1 MLQISQRPLS
11 GSDADQRLFVD
22 REEET
27 SAVLRALELG
37 FSVLVVGDPK
47 SGRTSLLRH
56 VERLVADS
64 GRRTAF
70 VDGLS
75 HEGLPTL
82 LEALRGA
89 LGVAPGQPP
98 VTAGPG
104 STVNES
110 DVATLAP
117 APDDSTPDDSTP
129 DDSTPDDSS
138 PDDSAPDDAA
148 TVFVDNLSPGV
159 AQALFGRFRDALW
172 QLPYQWVVA
181 GLLVRRSEYLEPPA
195 DSFFDSIVELG
206 SLDEK
211 DARSLLR
218 TRIETAG
225 DSEDAHLLERSMER
239 IVKGTVER
247 TPGALLAG
255 ARATLLR
262 GAPDSAFAD
271 LVKLQTQANSMGRG
285 HAMVFSELES
295 LAPVHAGDERLL
307 QRLGYTRPRIVQI
320 LKDLESEGVVE
331 SRREGRRQMYYI
343 KSGSGLTP

>member
-11 GSDADQRLFVD
+11 GSDADRRLFVD
-22 REEET
+22 RAEET
-27 SAVLRALELG
+27 AAVLRALDLG
-37 FSVLVVGDPK
+37 FNVLVVGDPK

-56 VERLVADS
+56 VERLVGDS
-64 GRRTAF
+64 VRRTAF
-70 VDGLS
+70 VDALS
-75 HEGLPTL
+75 HAGLPGL

-89 LGVAPGQPP
+89 LGASPGPP
-98 VTAGPG
+98 SPAGPT
-104 STVNES
+104 STVSES
-110 DVATLAP
+110 DVAALAP
-117 APDDSTPDDSTP
+117 A
-129 DDSTPDDSS
+129 
-138 PDDSAPDDAA
+138 APADAA
-148 TVFVDNLSPGV
+148 TVFVDNLTPGV

-206 SLDEK
+206 SLSEE

-218 TRIETAG
+218 RRIETAG
-225 DSEDAHLLERSMER
+225 DNEDAHQLERSMEQ

-271 LVKLQTQANSMGRG
+271 LVKLQSQANSMGRG
-285 HAMVFSELES
+285 HAMVFSELEAM
-295 LAPVHAGDERLL
+295 APVHAGDERLL

-320 LKDLESEGVVE
+320 LKDLEKEGVVE

-343 KSGSGLTP
+343 KSGSGRTQ

>member
-11 GSDADQRLFVD
+11 GSDADRRLFVD
-22 REEET
+22 RAEET
-27 SAVLRALELG
+27 AAVLRALDLG
-37 FSVLVVGDPK
+37 FNVLVVGDPK

-56 VERLVADS
+56 VERLVGDS

-70 VDGLS
+70 VDALS
-75 HEGLPTL
+75 HEGLPGL

-89 LGVAPGQPP
+89 LGASPGPP
-98 VTAGPG
+98 SPAGPT
-104 STVNES
+104 STVSES
-110 DVATLAP
+110 DVAALAP
-117 APDDSTPDDSTP
+117 VDPAP
-129 DDSTPDDSS
+129 
-138 PDDSAPDDAA
+138 ADAA
-148 TVFVDNLSPGV
+148 TVFVDNLTPGV

-206 SLDEK
+206 SLSEE

-218 TRIETAG
+218 RRIETAG
-225 DSEDAHLLERSMER
+225 DSEDAHLLERSMEQ

-285 HAMVFSELES
+285 HAMVFSELEAM
-295 LAPVHAGDERLL
+295 APVHAGDERLL

-320 LKDLESEGVVE
+320 LKDLEKEGVVE

-343 KSGSGLTP
+343 KSGSGRTQ

>member
-37 FSVLVVGDPK
+37 FNVIVVGDPK
-47 SGRTSLLRH
+47 AGRTSLLRH

-70 VDGLS
+70 VDALS
-75 HEGLPTL
+75 HEGLPGL

-89 LGVAPGQPP
+89 LGAPPGLSLL
-98 VTAGPG
+98 TAGPG
-104 STVNES
+104 LTVNES
-110 DVATLAP
+110 DVAALAP
-117 APDDSTPDDSTP
+117 APDDSAPDDLA
-129 DDSTPDDSS
+129 

-172 QLPYQWVVA
+172 QLPYQWVVG

-206 SLDEK
+206 SLNEK

-225 DSEDAHLLERSMER
+225 DSEDALLLERSMEQ

-271 LVKLQTQANSMGRG
+271 RVKLQTQANSMGRG

-320 LKDLESEGVVE
+320 LKDLEREGVVE

-343 KSGSGLTP
+343 KSGSRQTP

>member
-11 GSDADQRLFVD
+11 GSDADRRLFVD
-22 REEET
+22 RDEET
-27 SAVLRALELG
+27 AAVLRALNLG
-37 FSVLVVGDPK
+37 FNVLVVGDPK

-56 VERLVADS
+56 VERLVGDS

-70 VDGLS
+70 LDALS
-75 HEGLPTL
+75 HEGLPGL

-89 LGVAPGQPP
+89 LGAPP
-98 VTAGPG
+98 GPSSPG
-104 STVNES
+104 GPASTVSES
-110 DVATLAP
+110 DVAALAP
-117 APDDSTPDDSTP
+117 ALDDPAPADP
-129 DDSTPDDSS
+129 APGS
-138 PDDSAPDDAA
+138 PAPADGA
-148 TVFVDNLSPGV
+148 TVFVDNLTPGV

-206 SLDEK
+206 SLSEE

-218 TRIETAG
+218 RRIETAG
-225 DSEDAHLLERSMER
+225 DSEDAHLLERSMEQ

-285 HAMVFSELES
+285 HAMVFSELEAM
-295 LAPVHAGDERLL
+295 APVHAGDERLL

-320 LKDLESEGVVE
+320 LKDLEKEGVVE

-343 KSGSGLTP
+343 KSGSGRTQ

>member
-37 FSVLVVGDPK
+37 FNVLVVGDPK

-75 HEGLPTL
+75 HVGLPAL

-89 LGVAPGQPP
+89 LRAAPGQPQ
-98 VTAGPG
+98 VTAGPR

-117 APDDSTPDDSTP
+117 AL
-129 DDSTPDDSS
+129 
-138 PDDSAPDDAA
+138 DDSAPGDGA
-148 TVFVDNLSPGV
+148 TVFVDNLTPGV

-172 QLPYQWVVA
+172 QLPYHWVVA

-206 SLDEK
+206 SLNEK

-225 DSEDAHLLERSMER
+225 DSDDAHLLERSMEE

-271 LVKLQTQANSMGRG
+271 LVKLQTQAKSMGRG
-285 HAMVFSELES
+285 HAMVFSELEAM
-295 LAPVHAGDERLL
+295 APVHAGDERLL

-320 LKDLESEGVVE
+320 LKDLEREGVVE

-343 KSGSGLTP
+343 KSGSGPTP

>member
-11 GSDADQRLFVD
+11 GSDADRRLFVD
-22 REEET
+22 RAEET
-27 SAVLRALELG
+27 AAVLRALDLG
-37 FSVLVVGDPK
+37 FNVLVVGDPK

-56 VERLVADS
+56 VERLVGDS

-70 VDGLS
+70 VDALS
-75 HEGLPTL
+75 HEGLPGL

-89 LGVAPGQPP
+89 LGASPGPP
-98 VTAGPG
+98 SPAGPT
-104 STVNES
+104 STVSES
-110 DVATLAP
+110 DVAALAP
-117 APDDSTPDDSTP
+117 VDPAP
-129 DDSTPDDSS
+129 
-138 PDDSAPDDAA
+138 ADAA
-148 TVFVDNLSPGV
+148 TVFVDNLTPGV

-206 SLDEK
+206 SLSEE

-218 TRIETAG
+218 RRIETAG
-225 DSEDAHLLERSMER
+225 DNEDAHQLERSMEQ

-271 LVKLQTQANSMGRG
+271 LVKLQSQANSMGRG
-285 HAMVFSELES
+285 HAMVFSELEAM
-295 LAPVHAGDERLL
+295 APVHAGDERLL

-320 LKDLESEGVVE
+320 LKDLEKEGVVE

-343 KSGSGLTP
+343 KSGSGRTQ

>member
-11 GSDADQRLFVD
+11 GSDADRRLFAD
-22 REEET
+22 REQET
-27 SAVLRALELG
+27 AAVLRALDLG
-37 FSVLVVGDPK
+37 FNVLVVGDPK

-56 VERLVADS
+56 LERLVGDS

-70 VDGLS
+70 VDAVS
-75 HEGLPTL
+75 HEGLPGL

-89 LGVAPGQPP
+89 LGAPPDP
-98 VTAGPG
+98 SPLAAPA
-104 STVNES
+104 STVSES
-110 DVATLAP
+110 DVAALASAPNDLASAPNDLAP
-117 APDDSTPDDSTP
+117 APNDSTPDNS
-129 DDSTPDDSS
+129 
-138 PDDSAPDDAA
+138 A
-148 TVFVDNLSPGV
+148 TVFVDNLTPGV
-159 AQALFGRFRDALW
+159 ARALFGRFRDALW

-206 SLDEK
+206 SLSEE
-211 DARSLLR
+211 DARTLLR
-218 TRIETAG
+218 RRIETAG
-225 DSEDAHLLERSMER
+225 DSEDAHLLERSLEQ

-262 GAPDSAFAD
+262 GAPDSAFTD
-271 LVKLQTQANSMGRG
+271 LVKLRTQANSMGRG
-285 HAMVFSELES
+285 HAMVFGELEAM
-295 LAPVHAGDERLL
+295 APVHAGDERLL

-320 LKDLESEGVVE
+320 LKDLEKDGVVE

-343 KSGSGLTP
+343 KSGSGRTQ

>member
-11 GSDADQRLFVD
+11 GSDADRRLFVD
-22 REEET
+22 RDEET
-27 SAVLRALELG
+27 AAVLRALDLG

-56 VERLVADS
+56 VERLVGDS

-70 VDGLS
+70 VDTMS
-75 HEGLPTL
+75 HGGLPGL

-89 LGVAPGQPP
+89 LGAPPGPP
-98 VTAGPG
+98 SPDPA

-110 DVATLAP
+110 DVAALALAP
-117 APDDSTPDDSTP
+117 DHS
-129 DDSTPDDSS
+129 
-138 PDDSAPDDAA
+138 A
-148 TVFVDNLSPGV
+148 TVFVDNLTPAV

-206 SLDEK
+206 SLSEE

-218 TRIETAG
+218 RRIETAG
-225 DSEDAHLLERSMER
+225 DSEDAHLLERSMEQ

-262 GAPDSAFAD
+262 GAPASAFAE
-271 LVKLQTQANSMGRG
+271 LVELRTRASAMGRG
-285 HAMVFSELES
+285 HAMVFGELEAM
-295 LAPVHAGDERLL
+295 APVHAGDERLL

-320 LKDLESEGVVE
+320 LKDLEKDGVVE

-343 KSGSGLTP
+343 KSGSGRTQ

>member
-1 MLQISQRPLS
+1 MMQISQRPLS

-22 REEET
+22 RGEET
-27 SAVLRALELG
+27 AAVLRALDLG
-37 FSVLVVGDPK
+37 FNVFVIGDPK
-47 SGRTSLLRH
+47 AGRTSLLRH

-64 GRRTAF
+64 GGRTAF
-70 VDGLS
+70 VDALS
-75 HEGLPTL
+75 HEGLPGL

-89 LGVAPGQPP
+89 LGASPGPP
-98 VTAGPG
+98 LPTAGPA
-104 STVNES
+104 STVSES
-110 DVATLAP
+110 DVAALGP
-117 APDDSTPDDSTP
+117 APN
-129 DDSTPDDSS
+129 
-138 PDDSAPDDAA
+138 DSAPDNSATADAA
-148 TVFVDNLSPGV
+148 TVFVDNPTPGV

-172 QLPYQWVVA
+172 QFPYQWVVA

-206 SLDEK
+206 SLSEE

-218 TRIETAG
+218 RRIETAG
-225 DSEDAHLLERSMER
+225 DSEDAHLLERSMEQ

-285 HAMVFSELES
+285 HAMVFSELEAM
-295 LAPVHAGDERLL
+295 APVHAGDERLL

-320 LKDLESEGVVE
+320 LKDLEKEGVVE

-343 KSGSGLTP
+343 KSGSGRTQ

>member
-11 GSDADQRLFVD
+11 GSDADRRLFVD
-22 REEET
+22 RDEET
-27 SAVLRALELG
+27 AAVLRALDLG
-37 FSVLVVGDPK
+37 FNVLVVGDPK

-56 VERLVADS
+56 VERLVGDS

-70 VDGLS
+70 VDALP
-75 HEGLPTL
+75 HEGLPGL

-89 LGVAPGQPP
+89 LSAPPGLPSP
-98 VTAGPG
+98 AGPAP
-104 STVNES
+104 SISES
-110 DVATLAP
+110 DVAALAP
-117 APDDSTPDDSTP
+117 APVPGNSGPDNS
-129 DDSTPDDSS
+129 
-138 PDDSAPDDAA
+138 A
-148 TVFVDNLSPGV
+148 TVFVDNLTPGV

-206 SLDEK
+206 SLSEE

-218 TRIETAG
+218 RRIESAG
-225 DSEDAHLLERSMER
+225 DSEDAHLLERSMEQ

-271 LVKLQTQANSMGRG
+271 LVKLQTQASSMGRG
-285 HAMVFSELES
+285 HAMVFSELEAM
-295 LAPVHAGDERLL
+295 APVHAGDERLL
-307 QRLGYTRPRIVQI
+307 QRLGYTRPRVVQI
-320 LKDLESEGVVE
+320 LKDLEKEGVVE

-343 KSGSGLTP
+343 KSGSRRTQ

>member
-22 REEET
+22 REEE
-27 SAVLRALELG
+27 SAAVLRAFDLG
-37 FSVLVVGDPK
+37 FNVLVVGDPK
-47 SGRTSLLRH
+47 AGRTSLLRH

-70 VDGLS
+70 IDALS
-75 HEGLPTL
+75 HEGLPGL

-89 LGVAPGQPP
+89 LGAPPGPASL
-98 VTAGPG
+98 TAGPAAMV
-104 STVNES
+104 SES
-110 DVATLAP
+110 EVAALAP
-117 APDDSTPDDSTP
+117 APNDSASDNPAP
-129 DDSTPDDSS
+129 N
-138 PDDSAPDDAA
+138 DSAPDNSAPAHGA
-148 TVFVDNLSPGV
+148 TVFVDNINPGV
-159 AQALFGRFRDALW
+159 AQALFGRFLDALW

-206 SLDEK
+206 SLTEE

-218 TRIETAG
+218 RRIETAG
-225 DSEDAHLLERSMER
+225 NSEDAHLLERSMEQ

-262 GAPDSAFAD
+262 GAPDSAFAE

-295 LAPVHAGDERLL
+295 IAPVHAGDERLL

-320 LKDLESEGVVE
+320 LKDLEREGVVE
-331 SRREGRRQMYYI
+331 SRREGRRQMYYL
-343 KSGSGLTP
+343 KSGSGRTP